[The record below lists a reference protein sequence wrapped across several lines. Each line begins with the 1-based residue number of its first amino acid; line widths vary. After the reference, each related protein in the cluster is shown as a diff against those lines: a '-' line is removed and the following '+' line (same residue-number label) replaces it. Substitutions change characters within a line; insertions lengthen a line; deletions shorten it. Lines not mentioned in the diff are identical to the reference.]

1 MITWGLL
8 TYDETEGAVMSP
20 IACLMWRRR
29 TAKEKM
35 RAGQSLSYSP
45 YPDVLLS
52 VPRHALLLKRC
63 LDRRRR
69 AHFEAPIWF
78 ALGHKILDAPLRAL
92 GPLDLFIAVLIHKV
106 NVRPHVVEIRTLI
119 VTHAFGNEAARIG
132 IETRSSR
139 ARNLEAEELQ
149 SGAEL

>member
-1 MITWGLL
+1 
-8 TYDETEGAVMSP
+8 
-20 IACLMWRRR
+20 MWRRR

-35 RAGQSLSYSP
+35 GADQSLSYSP

-139 ARNLEAEELQ
+139 DRNLEAEELQ